1 MSTPDIRE
9 VGQMFFAE
17 SSHQVF
23 SYILQHVVRYEN
35 EVISS
40 VICYRESKNCASA
53 LIIAFQMLR
62 VVFSKP
68 L

>member
-1 MSTPDIRE
+1 MSTPDIRKD
-9 VGQMFFAE
+9 VLCRIKPSG
-17 SSHQVF
+17 F